1 MDCCY
6 GLLVDV
12 SGSMENALT
21 KHDFKMVS
29 NVVVYHKGGALLYDG
44 VMDDQDSTYMIPIH
58 QVIKTKVLSD
68 KGDSDSLIHDSFALK
83 WTFSTTFD
91 LVFVV
96 VYRSFLTLLFIDDY
110 LKTIKDEFI
119 KMFHDTLT
127 GNVSSIAHHDCSVYY
142 SVYSTFGAEHNRID
156 KEYTKQSGT
165 RGKVVFN
172 TIFNVIQD
180 MEQKHSEDENENDTL
195 FALGFGLCDADHQHC
210 DLITLFEHLLA
221 SYDTR
226 TNCIEVLHEYELHDD
241 LDQYIE
247 TKFINNHEVCQIIGH
262 EPLTRMATKYDAP
275 YTGKYIKKHLT
286 KEEAEYLF
294 SHFHHHPDLIPDM
307 IRDLPAACKN
317 RMAHAAVSTVNDN
330 DGVVAASGATGMVMG
345 AAGGCVA
352 GGAAGLAAE
361 VTTTTI
367 TVDCVVSAGLM
378 AEMTVLP
385 SPLLLG
391 TLMAANPV
399 AAGLVGVISGALVG
413 AFSTAYAASS
423 AQRRSQNAE
432 SEAARKALQ
441 KGKDMVLSSIYNLT
455 KPQRARNDVV
465 KIIDRLKLLYSNK
478 KEDEEKQEDTLDID
492 KLIDDIKSYIFG

>member
-317 RMAHAAVSTVNDN
+317 RIAHGAVSSVNDN
-330 DGVVAASGATGMVMG
+330 DGVVVASDVTGSV
-345 AAGGCVA
+345 GG
-352 GGAAGLAAE
+352 GITAGLAAQ
-361 VTTTTI
+361 
-367 TVDCVVSAGLM
+367 M
-378 AEMTVLP
+378 AVFS
-385 SPLLLG
+385 SPLLALS
-391 TLMAANPV
+391 TPLV
-399 AAGLVGVISGALVG
+399 VIVGVSCLASVAGAYVG
-413 AFSTAYAASS
+413 GCSTAYAARS

>member
-29 NVVVYHKGGALLYDG
+29 NVVVYHGSGALLYDG
-44 VMDDQDSTYMIPIH
+44 VGSDQDDSYMIPIH
-58 QVIKTKVLSD
+58 TLIQTEVLSHQSE
-68 KGDSDSLIHDSFALK
+68 SDSLVHDSFALK

-96 VYRSFLTLLFIDDY
+96 VYRSFLTLLFVDDY
-110 LKTIKDEFI
+110 LKAIKDEFI
-119 KMFHDTLT
+119 QMFQDTLT
-127 GNVSSIAHHDCSVYY
+127 GNVSSVTHHDY
-142 SVYSTFGAEHNRID
+142 SAFGAEHKRIE
-156 KEYTKQSGT
+156 KEYTKQSST
-165 RGKVVFN
+165 RGQVVFN
-172 TIFNVIQD
+172 TIFNVIKDHQI
-180 MEQKHSEDENENDTL
+180 EQKYSEDENENDTL
-195 FALGFGLCDADHQHC
+195 FALGFGLCDAAHQHC

-286 KEEAEYLF
+286 KEEAGYLF

-317 RMAHAAVSTVNDN
+317 RMAHGAVSTVNDN

-345 AAGGCVA
+345 A
-352 GGAAGLAAE
+352 
-361 VTTTTI
+361 
-367 TVDCVVSAGLM
+367 
-378 AEMTVLP
+378 
-385 SPLLLG
+385 
-391 TLMAANPV
+391 
-399 AAGLVGVISGALVG
+399 
-413 AFSTAYAASS
+413 
-423 AQRRSQNAE
+423 
-432 SEAARKALQ
+432 
-441 KGKDMVLSSIYNLT
+441 
-455 KPQRARNDVV
+455 
-465 KIIDRLKLLYSNK
+465 
-478 KEDEEKQEDTLDID
+478 
-492 KLIDDIKSYIFG
+492 